1 MFLEKFEELIINN
14 EKFFALKCVN
24 LKILHLLNL
33 FEKKRMLLE
42 STSVKEDLKKIANK
56 YINAES
62 EDRHFSFVETKKH
75 VSSLTEFSQ
84 KILFLTEEIFE
95 FRQADLFSK
104 NSKLLEYDVLC
115 EQLILELQTLRKMIK
130 KNQKLKK
137 EEVVNTN
144 LESKPV
150 LKLKLNDSINILTDV
165 YKQMMVPSK
174 ITGKPYLDYPIKK
187 IAEFIC
193 ENHLDEN
200 GNALSYHTIR
210 TYLST
215 TRNDKGPNNDNKI
228 RL

>member
-1 MFLEKFEELIINN
+1 MIYFN
-14 EKFFALKCVN
+14 E
-24 LKILHLLNL
+24 
-33 FEKKRMLLE
+33 
-42 STSVKEDLKKIANK
+42 
-56 YINAES
+56 
-62 EDRHFSFVETKKH
+62 
-75 VSSLTEFSQ
+75 

-95 FRQADLFSK
+95 YRQADLFSK
-104 NSKLLEYDVLC
+104 HSKLLEYDTLC
-115 EQLILELQTLRKMIK
+115 EQLILKLQTLRKMIK
-130 KNQKLKK
+130 KNEKLKK
-137 EEVVNTN
+137 EEVLNIN
-144 LESKPV
+144 SESKPT

-200 GNALSYHTIR
+200 GNVLSYHTIR